1 MLWHSV
7 FLQVTNYEVLSN
19 IRLLTITHPDTMSL
33 LQNKYF
39 HISIYRDHEL
49 EAFYDTDPTNRR
61 KIIYAHLMIHLLP
74 ALLALVFFYFMLEGQ
89 LLIFIGVFVFI
100 FYAAVILETVTY
112 LYPKSRQFYKKHLK
126 WILIPLFL
134 LLGVAGYWVGAHLGG
149 KGLSETESSLIGID
163 VLFRGFALSMG
174 AFVWAYLGLSHV
186 FTASRELFTRR
197 AEIESEIEF
206 ATEVQ
211 NRILQDISVEHDS
224 TRAYACSIPANE
236 LGGDYFELSQIENN
250 LFATVG
256 DISGHSFGAGLLMTM
271 TKSALQTHLE
281 YGQDPADIMQRL
293 NRMLLR
299 QSDRSMYATMVFLKL
314 DLVHNHA
321 LLCNAGHLPVFHYS
335 KSTGKLEKRYQKGI
349 GLGITKQANYNN
361 LEFSTEEGDLIILYS
376 DGLIETRDE
385 QMNVRESRFFED
397 LLHQLITHQPD
408 EEPEELAK
416 SIMQKVQSEDFS
428 DRMEDD
434 TTLILIRV

>member
-1 MLWHSV
+1 
-7 FLQVTNYEVLSN
+7 
-19 IRLLTITHPDTMSL
+19 MSL
-33 LQNKYF
+33 FQNKYF
-39 HISIYRDHEL
+39 HISIYRDREL
-49 EAFYDTDPTNRR
+49 EAFYDTDPANRR

-89 LLIFIGVFVFI
+89 LLIFISVFVFV

-126 WILIPLFL
+126 WILIPVLLF
-134 LLGVAGYWVGAHLGG
+134 LGVAGYWVGEYIGE
-149 KGLSETESSLIGID
+149 KGLSETESSLISID
-163 VLFRGFALSMG
+163 VLFWGFALSMG
-174 AFVWAYLGLSHV
+174 AFVWAYAGLSHV
-186 FTASRELFTRR
+186 FAASRELYTRR

-211 NRILQDISVEHDS
+211 NRILQDISVEHGG

-236 LGGDYFELSQIENN
+236 LGGDYFELTRIENN

-281 YGQDPADIMQRL
+281 YGQDPSEIMQRL

-314 DLVHNHA
+314 DMEKKSA
-321 LLCNAGHLPVFHYS
+321 LLCNAGHLPVYHYS
-335 KSTGKLEKRYQKGI
+335 KKSGKLEKRYKKGI
-349 GLGITKQANYNN
+349 GLGITERAEYKN
-361 LEFSTEEGDLIILYS
+361 LEFQSEKGDLIILYS

-385 QMNVRESRFFED
+385 QMHIRESQYFED
-397 LLHQLITHQPD
+397 LLHQMITDHQD
-408 EEPEELAK
+408 EAPEELTKLIMEKVK
-416 SIMQKVQSEDFS
+416 SDDFS
-428 DRMEDD
+428 DSMEDD
-434 TTLILIRV
+434 ATLILIRV

>member
-1 MLWHSV
+1 
-7 FLQVTNYEVLSN
+7 
-19 IRLLTITHPDTMSL
+19 MSL
-33 LQNKYF
+33 FQNKYF
-39 HISIYRDHEL
+39 HISIYRDREL
-49 EAFYDTDPTNRR
+49 EAFYDTDPANRR

-89 LLIFIGVFVFI
+89 LLIFISVFVFV

-134 LLGVAGYWVGAHLGG
+134 LLGVAGYWVGEFIGENILN
-149 KGLSETESSLIGID
+149 ETESSLIGID
-163 VLFRGFALSMG
+163 VLFWGFALSMG

-186 FTASRELFTRR
+186 FAASRELFTRR
-197 AEIESEIEF
+197 AEMESEIEF

-211 NRILQDISVEHDS
+211 NRILQDISVEHDG

-236 LGGDYFELSQIENN
+236 LGGDYFELARIDNN

-281 YGQDPADIMQRL
+281 YRQDPSEIMHRL
-293 NRMLLR
+293 NNMLLR

-314 DLVHNHA
+314 NLEKKNAV
-321 LLCNAGHLPVFHYS
+321 LCNAGHLPVYHYS
-335 KSTGKLEKRYQKGI
+335 RKSGKLEKRYQKGI
-349 GLGITKQANYNN
+349 GLGITQKAEYKN
-361 LEFSTEEGDLIILYS
+361 LEFSAEEGDLIILYS

-385 QMNVRESRFFED
+385 QMNIRESRYFEE
-397 LLHQLITHQPD
+397 LLHQKISNHQD
-408 EEPEELAK
+408 EGPKELTK
-416 SIMQKVQSEDFS
+416 SILEKVQSDDFS
-428 DRMEDD
+428 DTMEDD
-434 TTLILIRV
+434 ATLILINV